1 MTEFQGLKH
10 TIVFKT
16 LLPHLHAKSTK
27 YSTGY
32 KNKHTTCENKL
43 KNIKNINYAASIK
56 TAYLKFPHAYQS
68 VYS

>member
-1 MTEFQGLKH
+1 M
-10 TIVFKT
+10 
-16 LLPHLHAKSTK
+16 HAKSTK